1 MRKFTVTFYANSEYS
16 VRERLQEIDNSISN
30 IVWPYPSNIDSSKTK
45 TKKLSGSIEEEKQY
59 QLSDYEYEK
68 EDPTWKYGRDY
79 VTTGKWQMEVVPDQD
94 YVNFQ
99 KSEEL

>member
-1 MRKFTVTFYANSEYS
+1 MRKITIELYANSEYKLDD
-16 VRERLQEIDNSISN
+16 RLKEIQMEITRL
-30 IVWPYPSNIDSSKTK
+30 VWPSCCFTDGSRKHFE
-45 TKKLSGSIEEEKQY
+45 SGCIEEEKQY

-68 EDPTWKYGRDY
+68 EDPTWKYGGNEA
-79 VTTGKWQMEVVPDQD
+79 VVAKWQMQIVPDQD